1 MKILVVEDDELTARA
16 LETVLGQQNYA
27 VETAADGELAWELV
41 ELFDYDLVLLDV
53 LLPRLDGVSLCR
65 RMRSHHHDMPIML
78 LTAKD
83 SSHDKALGL
92 DAGADDYL
100 TKPFNSE
107 ELMARIRAL
116 LRRASDQISAILEW
130 GALELDPESCEVTY
144 NGQLV
149 PFTPKEYALME
160 LLLRNPRRAF
170 SCGMVIE
177 HLWTY
182 EDTPGEDAVR
192 THIKCVRQKLKK
204 VGAASNAIDTVYG
217 IGYRLG
223 PADERLTDSKN
234 DGSAKA
240 QPSHSS
246 TKSSAQSQA
255 SIPQN
260 QADNADAQKTL
271 QSIAHV
277 WQQFQPRIHGQ
288 LEQIEQAI
296 LAFGQQ
302 ALSEAQR
309 AEAEKNAHSL
319 KGALGTF
326 GFPEGSRFAG
336 LLEKQLGAIA
346 TALDSSAPPSAEQI
360 SGLQQQALAL
370 RQVIAPQQASDA
382 VPNGLAPTQKKQT
395 APSTQDYILVVDA
408 DPTISEALA
417 IQARDCDLSVIQTDS
432 LEIARRKLKQRLPK
446 AVVLDPSS
454 ISKSPKTSLKF
465 LKELSQYQPP
475 LPTFIWSTGQ
485 SLEQR
490 LALTRRGGQRFFEKS
505 VAPSQVF
512 ASIEVALRQKEANEG
527 RILIVDD
534 DPVILAT
541 LEQLLRPWGFDITT
555 LEDPR
560 AFWETLEQTQPDL
573 LILDVK
579 MPHVTGIELCQ
590 VVRNDEHWS
599 NLAILIL
606 TAHTGTEIVNQVF
619 GAGADDFVPKPI
631 AGPELVVRVINR
643 LERSKLLRRILQTDP
658 LTGLLNYQQSSQML
672 QQQLQASEQK
682 EQPFCLAL
690 VDIKGFR
697 HINRIH
703 GHRIGDA
710 VLRHVAQSLN
720 QALGNDHIV
729 GRWGGEEFVIG
740 LANID
745 RENARLQC
753 QQLLYHLEQEGFE
766 VSPGSFIYPSFNCG
780 VTQQVAGEHNLDNLY
795 QAAEEA
801 MYLTQTSDEAP
812 LDSRCMSGA
821 ATAKEA

>member
-16 LETVLGQQNYA
+16 LETVLGHKNYA
-27 VETAADGELAWELV
+27 VETVADGESAWELV

-53 LLPRLDGVSLCR
+53 LLPCLDGISLCQ

-83 SSHDKALGL
+83 SSHDKAIGL

-116 LRRASDQISAILEW
+116 LRRTSDQISSILEW

-144 NGQLV
+144 NGKLV
-149 PFTPKEYALME
+149 AFTPKEYALME
-160 LLLRNPRRAF
+160 LLLRNPRRVF

-223 PADERLTDSKN
+223 PADERITDSQKI
-234 DGSAKA
+234 GRSKAPETSPSAKV
-240 QPSHSS
+240 QTGSS
-246 TKSSAQSQA
+246 QGPADSS
-255 SIPQN
+255 
-260 QADNADAQKTL
+260 DAQKTL

-277 WQQFQPRIHGQ
+277 WQQFQPRIQ
-288 LEQIEQAI
+288 SQIDQIEQAV
-296 LAFGQQ
+296 LAFEQQ
-302 ALSEAQR
+302 KLSEEKR
-309 AEAEKNAHSL
+309 AEAEKNSHSL

-326 GFPEGSRFAG
+326 GFPEGSRCAG
-336 LLEKQLGAIA
+336 QLEKQLGEIA
-346 TALDSSAPPSAEQI
+346 ASQSNSPKPPSTEQVSSLQEQVLVLRQVLSPASALDSAPKNLTSSQEGQP
-360 SGLQQQALAL
+360 
-370 RQVIAPQQASDA
+370 PAS
-382 VPNGLAPTQKKQT
+382 P
-395 APSTQDYILVVDA
+395 QDYILLVDA
-408 DPTISEALA
+408 DTTITNSLAL
-417 IQARDCDLSVIQTDS
+417 QAREHQLNLVQAKS
-432 LEIARRKLKQRLPK
+432 LAIARRKLNQGLPK
-446 AVVLDPSS
+446 AVILDPS
-454 ISKSPKTSLKF
+454 ISKSPQTSLKF
-465 LKELSQYQPP
+465 LQELSQYQPP
-475 LPTFIWSTGQ
+475 LTTFIWSVKT

-490 LALTRRGGQRFFEKS
+490 LALTRQGGQRFFEKS
-505 VAPSQVF
+505 TALGQVF
-512 ASIEVALRQKEANEG
+512 AAIQASLRQSKANEG

-590 VVRNDEHWS
+590 VVRNDERWS

-606 TAHTGTEIVNQVF
+606 TAHTEAKMVNQVF

-631 AGPELVVRVINR
+631 TGPELVVRVVNR
-643 LERSKLLRRILQTDP
+643 LERSKLLQRILQTDP

-672 QQQLQASEQK
+672 QQQIQTANQVG
-682 EQPFCLAL
+682 QPFCLAL

-697 HINRIH
+697 HINRRH
-703 GHRIGDA
+703 GHRLGDI
-710 VLRHVAQSLN
+710 VLRHVAQSLS

-729 GRWGGEEFVIG
+729 ARWGGEEFVIG
-740 LANID
+740 LCNI
-745 RENARLQC
+745 ELGSAR
-753 QQLLYHLEQEGFE
+753 QQLKQLLHHLEKEGLV
-766 VSPGSFIYPSFNCG
+766 VSPDNFISPSFNFG
-780 VTQQVAGEHNLDNLY
+780 VVELESGQYNLDDLY

-801 MYLTQTSDEAP
+801 MCLAKPPDEAKLESP
-812 LDSRCMSGA
+812 RSLISTPEPVKGG
-821 ATAKEA
+821 